1 MTNLPRL
8 IRADQLAEVL
18 DESLTTVR
26 RATRRGE
33 YAEFAINVGTDRSPR
48 WRYDTARLSRWLDS
62 RRAA

>member
-8 IRADQLAEVL
+8 ITAQELAEVL
-18 DESLTTVR
+18 GEHIKTVR
-26 RATRRGE
+26 THTRRGD